1 MSISWKCI
9 PFCAFVVIISQGN
22 RNVKK
27 NQIGIYRA
35 ANALP
40 FGEGGPKGR
49 ERFSCKY
56 APSAHLFR
64 QKSKIF
70 ATFPRG
76 EGIAPAAL
84 KRTTN

>member
-1 MSISWKCI
+1 MQNAKC
-9 PFCAFVVIISQGN
+9 
-22 RNVKK
+22 K
-27 NQIGIYRA
+27 IGIYRT

-49 ERFSCKY
+49 ERFSYKY

-84 KRTTN
+84 KGATS

>member
-1 MSISWKCI
+1 MPLSEIGPFLAGARKCKMQNAK
-9 PFCAFVVIISQGN
+9 C
-22 RNVKK
+22 
-27 NQIGIYRA
+27 QIGIYRA

-84 KRTTN
+84 KRTLN